1 MASHLADIFC
11 TEKDK
16 VNCPFYW
23 KIGACRHGDKCVRQ
37 HNKPVISET
46 VLIPHM
52 YQPPIGPDGMLIP
65 ETPETEEDLRR
76 HFEEFY
82 EDVFLELSK
91 YGLIEE
97 MHVCANN
104 ALHLI
109 GNVWV
114 KFNTELQAQDAL
126 QNLAGRFFAGN
137 IPLSICCQRIVI
149 VSE

>member
-46 VLIPHM
+46 LLIPHM

-65 ETPETEEDLRR
+65 EVPENEEQLHR
-76 HFEEFY
+76 HFEDFY
-82 EDVFLELSK
+82 EDVYLELSR
-91 YGLIEE
+91 YGVIEE
-97 MHVCANN
+97 LHVCTNN

-109 GNVWV
+109 GNVWI
-114 KFNTELQAQDAL
+114 KYKSDLQAQDAL
-126 QNLAGRFFAGN
+126 QNLAGRFFAG
-137 IPLSICCQRIVI
+137 
-149 VSE
+149 